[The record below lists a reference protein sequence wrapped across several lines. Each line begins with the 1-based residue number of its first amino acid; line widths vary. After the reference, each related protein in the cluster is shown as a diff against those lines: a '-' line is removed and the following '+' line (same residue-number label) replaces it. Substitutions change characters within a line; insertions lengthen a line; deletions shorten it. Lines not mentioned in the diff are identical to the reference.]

1 MKDKNPYDYFE
12 CLEHR
17 EIPMLKEELAPYLAH
32 KKQGEYTIEDYY
44 GLPDDQRVELIDGVI
59 YDMTAPTYVHQGF
72 GGEIYAIF
80 LNYIIKNKGNCM
92 TFISPADIQLNRD
105 NKTMVQPD
113 VFIICDRDKLKKRV
127 LFGAPDLIV
136 EILSPS
142 TRKKDIIVKTRK
154 YRLAGVREY
163 WIVDPMHKQICVH
176 EFEKS
181 DITALYSFDDKV
193 PVGIW
198 DGKCVVDFKEIYG
211 YLRFLD
217 EEEDVNTNRNAIMN
231 TDADSAH

>member
-1 MKDKNPYDYFE
+1 MKDKDTYDYFDY
-12 CLEHR
+12 LEHR

-32 KKQGEYTIEDYY
+32 KKQGEYTLEDYY
-44 GLPDDQRVELIDGVI
+44 NLPDDHRVELIDGVI

-72 GGEIYAIF
+72 GGEIYTVF
-80 LNYIIKNKGNCM
+80 RDYIRKNKGKCM
-92 TFISPADIQLNRD
+92 AFISPADIQLDCD

-113 VFIICDRDKLKKRV
+113 VFVICDRDKLKKRV
-127 LFGAPDLIV
+127 LFGAPDLVV

-142 TRKKDIIVKTRK
+142 TRKKDIVIKTRK
-154 YRLAGVREY
+154 YRLAGVQEY

-176 EFEKS
+176 EFAKN
-181 DITALYSFDDKV
+181 DITALYSFDDCV

-198 DGKCVVDFKEIYG
+198 AGKCVVDFKEIYE

-217 EEEDVNTNRNAIMN
+217 VEDDVDT
-231 TDADSAH
+231 SE

>member
-1 MKDKNPYDYFE
+1 MENTRTIDYTE
-12 CLEHR
+12 ILEQI
-17 EIPMLKEELAPYLAH
+17 EIPMVKEELAPYLAH
-32 KKQGEYTIEDYY
+32 KKQGDYTIEDYY
-44 GLPDDQRVELIDGVI
+44 NLPNEHRVELIDGVI

-72 GGEIYAIF
+72 GGEIYAVF
-80 LNYIIKNKGNCM
+80 RDYIRKNKGKCM
-92 TFISPADIQLNRD
+92 AFISPADIQLDRD

-113 VFIICDRDKLKKRV
+113 VFVICDRDKLKKRV
-127 LFGAPDLIV
+127 LFGAPDLVV

-142 TRKKDIIVKTRK
+142 TRKKDIVIKTRK

-176 EFEKS
+176 EFAKN
-181 DITALYSFDDKV
+181 DITALYSFDDCV

-198 DGKCVVDFKEIYG
+198 DGKCVVDFKEIYE

-217 EEEDVNTNRNAIMN
+217 VEDDVD
-231 TDADSAH
+231 TDE

>member
-1 MKDKNPYDYFE
+1 MENTRTIDYTE
-12 CLEHR
+12 ILEQI
-17 EIPMLKEELAPYLAH
+17 EIPMVKEELAPYLAH
-32 KKQGEYTIEDYY
+32 RKQGEYTIEDYY
-44 GLPDDQRVELIDGVI
+44 NLPDEHRVELIDGVI

-72 GGEIYAIF
+72 GGEIYAF
-80 LNYIIKNKGNCM
+80 FRDYIRKNKGKCM
-92 TFISPADIQLNRD
+92 AFISPADIQLDRD

-113 VFIICDRDKLKKRV
+113 VFVICDRDKLKKRV
-127 LFGAPDLIV
+127 LFGAPDLVV

-142 TRKKDIIVKTRK
+142 TRKKDIVIKTRK

-176 EFEKS
+176 EFAKN
-181 DITALYSFDDKV
+181 DITALYSFDDCV

-198 DGKCVVDFKEIYG
+198 DGKCVVDFKEIYE

-217 EEEDVNTNRNAIMN
+217 VEDDVD
-231 TDADSAH
+231 TDE

>member
-1 MKDKNPYDYFE
+1 MKDNKIINYTE
-12 CLEHR
+12 ILEEM

-32 KKQGEYTIEDYY
+32 KKQGEYTIDDYY
-44 GLPDDQRVELIDGVI
+44 NLPDDHRVELIDGVI

-72 GGEIYAIF
+72 GGEIYAVF
-80 LNYIIKNKGNCM
+80 RDYIRKNKGKCM
-92 TFISPADIQLNRD
+92 AFISPADIQLDRD

-127 LFGAPDLIV
+127 LFGSPDLVV

-142 TRKKDIIVKTRK
+142 TRKKDVVIKTRK

-163 WIVDPMHKQICVH
+163 WIVDPIHKQICVH
-176 EFEKS
+176 EFAKN
-181 DITALYSFDDKV
+181 DITALYSFDDKI

-198 DGKCVVDFKEIYG
+198 DGKCVVDFKEIYD

-217 EEEDVNTNRNAIMN
+217 EVDDV
-231 TDADSAH
+231 DE

>member
-1 MKDKNPYDYFE
+1 MKDKDTYDYFD

-32 KKQGEYTIEDYY
+32 KKQGEYTLEDYY
-44 GLPDDQRVELIDGVI
+44 NLPDDHRVELIDGVI

-72 GGEIYAIF
+72 GGEIYTVF
-80 LNYIIKNKGNCM
+80 RDYIRKNKGKCM
-92 TFISPADIQLNRD
+92 AFISPADIQLDCD

-113 VFIICDRDKLKKRV
+113 VFVICDRDKLKKRV
-127 LFGAPDLIV
+127 LFGAPDLVV

-142 TRKKDIIVKTRK
+142 TRKKDIVIKTRK
-154 YRLAGVREY
+154 YHLAGVQEY

-176 EFEKS
+176 EFAKN
-181 DITALYSFDDKV
+181 DITALYSFDDCV

-198 DGKCVVDFKEIYG
+198 KGKCVVDFKEIYE

-217 EEEDVNTNRNAIMN
+217 VGDDV
-231 TDADSAH
+231 DSGE